1 MSGLN
6 PKSKVQPCTRARKE
20 MSAKSTVAQQNL
32 NGGKAPRKMVQDAK
46 VTLGKTHSNNQ
57 EMQAMIF
64 SSFNTRGCGQQA
76 SRAGVGF

>member
-1 MSGLN
+1 MHEGAQRDVG
-6 PKSKVQPCTRARKE
+6 KVDRRK
-20 MSAKSTVAQQNL
+20 QNL